1 MSAKIIINK
10 KSGIFSRAAYFTV
23 YFDGKEVA
31 EMVNSKTFVLEDEGV
46 YAVQVRSKWMKSQTL
61 IVKVNEGQEAFLLI
75 RYGLKY
81 FSFLYAIFLFSLAG
95 NIFFITGKIV
105 REIDMSELG
114 NIHIGRNIT
123 QYAWD
128 GRDEFGDRLAN
139 GVYLYRVVTRMNDKS
154 IDLNQTSASKYF
166 NHEFGKMYLFR

>member
-105 REIDMSELG
+105 RPEWYFQVQAGFAMLVTLYTLFYFIFKRGEIWILED
-114 NIHIGRNIT
+114 
-123 QYAWD
+123 
-128 GRDEFGDRLAN
+128 AN
-139 GVYLYRVVTRMNDKS
+139 KKS
-154 IDLNQTSASKYF
+154 
-166 NHEFGKMYLFR
+166 R